1 MTSVDDLFKKPG
13 LPGAAGKRKL
23 DISHDPSEY
32 YKSPKLVANGD
43 AKGKSHA
50 SVEDEEDEDMEA
62 GPAMPPDNDEEADY
76 PEDDED
82 RFFGGGVDKTTAAA
96 MDFLDERDKEETFV
110 EEKYDVAWVR
120 KLGLNFEKR
129 ISRNQELRAKF
140 EDDPQKFMASE
151 ADLDADI
158 KALSILSEHPELYEE
173 FVKLGCM
180 ESLVSLIGHENVDIA
195 IDAIEI
201 ISELIDDDVEA
212 DQEQWDA
219 LVNAALDA
227 DLLDLLISILSRFDE
242 NQEADRSGIY
252 NSLNILE
259 SLGSQSSIAAR
270 LEADTKVLPWLLER
284 VQKKEVRTSVN
295 KQYSAEVLAI
305 MVQSSIPNRVS
316 LTNLNGVD
324 ILLQLLAPYRRRDP
338 EESEEEEFVENV
350 FDALTCLVDEPA
362 GKAKFVEAEGV
373 ELALIMLREGK
384 ISKPRALR
392 LLDHA
397 VGGSS
402 GAEVCEK
409 LVDAQGI
416 KTVFGMFMKKQDN
429 AATEHL
435 LGIFAA
441 LLRCL
446 PGDSAPRIRVLAKFM
461 EKDYEKIE
469 KIVKLRKDYAARV
482 SAVDIQIEAEKRKL
496 NADELGVMEADWF
509 ARRLDAGLYCLQTID
524 VVLAWLVAED
534 NGARKKIV
542 GLLAGRNGS
551 LIDIKR
557 TLQEQMEGVTD
568 DDEEAQLVK
577 EMLGTLV
584 DFLK

>member
-1 MTSVDDLFKKPG
+1 
-13 LPGAAGKRKL
+13 
-23 DISHDPSEY
+23 
-32 YKSPKLVANGD
+32 
-43 AKGKSHA
+43 
-50 SVEDEEDEDMEA
+50 MEA
-62 GPAMPPDNDEEADY
+62 GPSLPPGSDDEPD
-76 PEDDED
+76 DDED
-82 RFFGGGVDKTTAAA
+82 RFFGGGVDGSAKAA
-96 MDFLDERDKEETFV
+96 MDFLDEREKEETFV
-110 EEKYDVAWVR
+110 EEKYDIPWVR

-129 ISRNQELRAKF
+129 ISKNAELRARY
-140 EDDPQKFMASE
+140 EDDPSKFMVSE

-158 KALSILSEHPELYEE
+158 KALSILSEHPELYQE

-180 ESLVSLIGHENVDIA
+180 DSLVSLIGHENVDIA

-201 ISELIDDDVEA
+201 ISELIEEDVEA

-252 NSLNILE
+252 NSLHILE
-259 SLGSQSSIAAR
+259 SLGAQSSIAPR
-270 LEADTKVLPWLLER
+270 LEADKKVLPWLLER
-284 VQKKEVRTSVN
+284 IQKEEERTSLN
-295 KQYSAEVLAI
+295 KQYAAEILAI
-305 MVQSSIPNRVS
+305 WVQNSVPNRET
-316 LTNLNGVD
+316 LTNLNGMD
-324 ILLQLLAPYRRRDP
+324 ILLQLLAPYRRSDP
-338 EESEEEEFVENV
+338 EKGATEEEEFVENV
-350 FDALTCLVDEPA
+350 FDAVTCLVDEPL
-362 GKAKFVEAEGV
+362 GKTKFVETEGV
-373 ELALIMLREGK
+373 ELALIMLRDGK
-384 ISKPRALR
+384 MSKQRALR

-402 GAEVCEK
+402 GAGVCEK

-429 AATEHL
+429 SATEHL

-469 KIVKLRKDYAARV
+469 KIVKLRRDCAARV
-482 SAVDIQIEAEKRKL
+482 SAVDGQVKAERAKL
-496 NADELGVMEADWF
+496 GREEQEGMEADWF
-509 ARRLDAGLYCLQTID
+509 SRRLDAGLYCLQTTD

-534 NGARKKIV
+534 TGAKKKV
-542 GLLAGRNGS
+542 VNLLAERDET
-551 LIDIKR
+551 LADIKA
-557 TLQEQMEGVTD
+557 TLQDQMEGATD
-568 DDEEAQLVK
+568 ENEEAQLVK

-584 DFLK
+584 EFLK